1 MIFILHVPFKLL
13 FIGCILQYFQGNRDQ
28 HSLVCNVL
36 NPPVIARF
44 MRIIPRGWY
53 RHISMRI
60 EFYGCKAGKIG
71 KKNMTS
77 KLLCIDY
84 ITLSRVVLGSMASRW
99 DGRLNSH
106 LFYLEKRRFK
116 FNRLIKV
123 FKRD

>member
-1 MIFILHVPFKLL
+1 MHVPFKLL
-13 FIGCILQYFQGNRDQ
+13 FIGYILQYFQGNRDQ

-99 DGRLNSH
+99 VGRLNSH
-106 LFYLEKRRFK
+106 LFYLEKTV
-116 FNRLIKV
+116 LSLTG
-123 FKRD
+123 